1 MNANSENMSQ
11 ITQSNNLA
19 TTPASIPVIDIGP
32 FLRREPSAFQVVRDI
47 EIACRTIGFFLI
59 TGHGVCPKRTEKLY
73 QLARDFFDLPQT
85 VKTAIKSDL
94 ASEKNEIDGGLHFS
108 PLAEEA
114 LAATLGQKTPGD
126 YKESLNFGPRLT
138 GGLWPDK
145 PDGLEA
151 AFTDYFHEMER
162 LALSL
167 RQIFC
172 KAIGLPE
179 DYFEDN
185 FHHHLSA
192 LRVINYPEQEQA
204 PLPGQL
210 RAGAHT
216 DYGFMTILRSEASP
230 GGLQVLARDGRWLD
244 APQIEGAYVINIGDA
259 FMRWTNDHWISNAH
273 RVANP
278 PQESN
283 AEKTDSSQH
292 ARKLHPRK
300 SRRQSIA
307 FFLNPGS
314 DTCIHCLEPF
324 LKDGQQAKYE
334 PITYGDYI
342 ALKTQQAFGSD

>member
-1 MNANSENMSQ
+1 MNAMSENMSQ
-11 ITQSNNLA
+11 VAQSKIPA
-19 TTPASIPVIDIGP
+19 TIPVIDIGP
-32 FLRREPSAFQVVRDI
+32 FLRREPNASQIVRDI

-59 TGHGVCPKRTEKLY
+59 TGHGVCPKKTKKLY

-85 VKTAIKSDL
+85 VKTATKSDL
-94 ASEKNEIDGGLHFS
+94 APDKNKINGEMTEINGGLHFS

-114 LAATLGQKTPGD
+114 LAATLGEKTPGD
-126 YKESLNFGPRLT
+126 YKESLNFGPRLK

-151 AFTDYFHEMER
+151 AFKDYFLEMER
-162 LALSL
+162 LAMSL

-172 KAIGLPE
+172 NAIGLPE
-179 DYFEDN
+179 DYFEDD
-185 FHHHLSA
+185 FIHHLSA
-192 LRVINYPEQEQA
+192 LRVINYPEQDQA

-216 DYGFMTILRSEASP
+216 DYGFMTILRSEASS
-230 GGLQVLARDGRWLD
+230 GGLQVQARDGSWLD

-278 PQESN
+278 PQ
-283 AEKTDSSQH
+283 KTNGGQIGSS
-292 ARKLHPRK
+292 ARNTT

-314 DTCIHCLEPF
+314 DTRIQCLEPF
-324 LKDGQQAKYE
+324 LEDGRQAKYE
-334 PITYGDYI
+334 PISFGDYI
-342 ALKTQQAFGSD
+342 ALKTQQAFKST